1 MEAPA
6 QDSVGIL
13 ASLRGFADGLLG
25 SAHDRLELLS
35 VEWQE
40 EKFRLIQI
48 LIWISAILLL
58 GFLALVFVS
67 FALVVW
73 LWETARLA
81 AVCGLAAIYLV
92 VAVTAV
98 FAFRR
103 YLRSQPKPFA
113 GTVQELREDRA
124 CIRTDN

>member
-81 AVCGLAAIYLV
+81 AVCGLDNCCTPGEGGAAASMAPPIPSAIDL
-92 VAVTAV
+92 A
-98 FAFRR
+98 
-103 YLRSQPKPFA
+103 
-113 GTVQELREDRA
+113 
-124 CIRTDN
+124 